1 VKFCVEFLFRLFLFL
16 FLSCVVVPVFPH
28 KLAVEAAVFDSRDR
42 LDLPVCVTLVINVGS
57 GLAVIKLFLLNFL
70 LHR

>member
-1 VKFCVEFLFRLFLFL
+1 
-16 FLSCVVVPVFPH
+16 VVPVFPH